1 MKKKKINKKCRAELV
16 DVMDAAFSLP
26 GYKDYI
32 NENFGVALDVAH
44 DGNCMSD
51 LDCIVHLSKLLG
63 FKVSYNLYCYIDNH
77 YDESL
82 LELTKEDL
90 PELWKIIDS
99 YI

>member
-1 MKKKKINKKCRAELV
+1 MKKNKMNKRCRAELV
-16 DVMDAAFSLP
+16 EVMDAALSLP

-32 NENFGVALDVAH
+32 DENFGAALDVAH

-63 FKVSYNLYCYIDNH
+63 FKVSYGLYCYIDNC

-90 PELWKIIDS
+90 PQLWKIIES